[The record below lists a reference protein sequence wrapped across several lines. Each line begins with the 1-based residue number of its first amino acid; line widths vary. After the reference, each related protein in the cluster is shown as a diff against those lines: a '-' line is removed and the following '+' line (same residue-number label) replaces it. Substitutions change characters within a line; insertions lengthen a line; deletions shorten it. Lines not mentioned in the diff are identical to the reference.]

1 MIWPDTLCVANDG
14 YVYFT
19 ANQLDRQKNFHQG
32 QDLRQKPYY
41 LFRAK
46 IDARP
51 VALAPPLRLQ

>member
-1 MIWPDTLCVANDG
+1 MIWPDTMSIADDG

-19 ANQLDRQKNFHQG
+19 ANQLDRQKQFHEG
-32 QDLRQKPYY
+32 QDLRRKPYY

-51 VALAPPLRLQ
+51 VRLGTPSRVE

>member
-1 MIWPDTLCVANDG
+1 MIWPDTMCVANDG
-14 YVYFT
+14 YLYFT
-19 ANQLDRQKNFHQG
+19 ANQLDRQMRFNEG

-51 VALAPPLRLQ
+51 VSLGPATRAE